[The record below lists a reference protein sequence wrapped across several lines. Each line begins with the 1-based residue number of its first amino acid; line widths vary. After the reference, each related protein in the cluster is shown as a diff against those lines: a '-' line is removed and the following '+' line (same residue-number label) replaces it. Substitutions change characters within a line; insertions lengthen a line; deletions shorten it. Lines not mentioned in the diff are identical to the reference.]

1 MVTPVSSVQP
11 VTVEKWSTEV
21 PFTVMVGL
29 FAALFWFAII
39 ISIFGAIYGFFLALV
54 FFIGHVM
61 FVSHVRGN
69 GIKIGPNQF
78 PELHK
83 KIGELAAKFGMKNV
97 PEAYLIQAG
106 GTLNAMATKMLNA
119 NMLILYTDLLEA
131 CEDDTAARDMILAH
145 ELGHIHAGHLK
156 WHWFLAPGML
166 IPFLGTALSRAR
178 EYTCDRYGLVGA
190 ANKAGALKGL
200 TILAAGA
207 KYASAV
213 NLPEFVKQQEMLNT
227 GWMTIGMWLST
238 HPPLNK
244 RIAALD
250 EQLAGYA
257 PPMGRGVARALILIG
272 SVYFL
277 PLIVMLVM
285 IFAMP
290 SLIGKF
296 GQKKDPLDPFAN
308 LPLQDK
314 DSSRGSKYPPLLP
327 GSDLDVLVQFI
338 EAEKKSPKGYPMN
351 QQDVEG
357 RWKNANPNKSFPVE
371 ASSGHALE
379 YHVLGD
385 LYYIYGKGPDGELYT
400 EDDGLYSAPI
410 K

>member
-61 FVSHVRGN
+61 FVSHIRGN

-83 KIGELAAKFGMKNV
+83 KITELAEKFGMKNI

-106 GTLNAMATKMLNA
+106 GTLNAMATKMFNA

-131 CEDDTAARDMILAH
+131 CENDTAARDMILAH

-190 ANKAGALKGL
+190 ASKAGALKGL

-207 KYASAV
+207 KYASSV
-213 NLPEFVKQQEMLNT
+213 NLTEFVKQQEVLNT

-238 HPPLNK
+238 HPPLSK

-250 EQLAGYA
+250 EQLAEYA
-257 PPMGRGVARALILIG
+257 PFMSRGVTRALILIG

-277 PLIVMLVM
+277 PLIAMMVM

-290 SLIGKF
+290 SLIGKL
-296 GQKKDPLDPFAN
+296 GQKKDQGNPTEEN
-308 LPLQDK
+308 
-314 DSSRGSKYPPLLP
+314 KYPPLLP
-327 GSDLDVLVQFI
+327 GSDLDVFVQFI
-338 EAEKKSPKGYPMN
+338 EAEKKSPKAYPVD

-357 RWKNANPNKSFPVE
+357 RWKNANPDKSFPIE
-371 ASSGHALE
+371 ASSGRNLE

-385 LYYIYGKGPDGELYT
+385 LYYIYGLGPDGELYT
-400 EDDGLYSAPI
+400 EDDGLYSGPI

>member
-83 KIGELAAKFGMKNV
+83 KITELAAKFGMKNV

-207 KYASAV
+207 KYAQSV
-213 NLPEFVKQQEMLNT
+213 NLTEFVKQQEMLNT

-277 PLIVMLVM
+277 PLIAMLVM

-290 SLIGKF
+290 SLIGKL
-296 GQKKDPLDPFAN
+296 GQKGDQRNPTQEN
-308 LPLQDK
+308 
-314 DSSRGSKYPPLLP
+314 KYPPVIP

-338 EAEKKSPKGYPMN
+338 EEEKKSPKGYPVD
-351 QQDVEG
+351 QQDMEG
-357 RWKNANPNKSFPVE
+357 RWKNVNPDKSFPVE
-371 ASSGHALE
+371 ASSGRALE

-385 LYYIYGKGPDGELYT
+385 LYYIYGLGPDGELYT
-400 EDDGLYSAPI
+400 EDDGLYSGPI

>member
-1 MVTPVSSVQP
+1 MVTPASSTQP

-21 PFTVMVGL
+21 PFTVMVAL
-29 FAALFWFAII
+29 FATVFWFVIVI
-39 ISIFGAIYGFFLALV
+39 TIFGLIYGVMLAFIFFM
-54 FFIGHVM
+54 GHVM

-78 PELHK
+78 PDLHK
-83 KIGELAAKFGMKNV
+83 KITELAQKFGMQKM

-106 GTLNAMATKMLNA
+106 GALNAMATKMFNA

-190 ANKAGALKGL
+190 GNKAGALKGL

-207 KYASAV
+207 KYASSV
-213 NLPEFVKQQEMLNT
+213 NLTEFVKQQEVLNT

-238 HPPLNK
+238 HPPLSK

-250 EQLAGYA
+250 EQLAEYA
-257 PPMGRGVARALILIG
+257 PFMSRGVARALILIG

-277 PLIVMLVM
+277 PMIAMLVVLS
-285 IFAMP
+285 AMP
-290 SLIGKF
+290 SLIGKL
-296 GQKKDPLDPFAN
+296 GQKKDPFAN
-308 LPLQDK
+308 LLLHQGAPTQ
-314 DSSRGSKYPPLLP
+314 KYPPVIP
-327 GSDLDVLVQFI
+327 GSDLDKLVQFI
-338 EAEKKSPKGYPMN
+338 EAEKKSPKAYPVD

-357 RWKNANPNKSFPVE
+357 RWKNANPDKSFPVE
-371 ASSGHALE
+371 ASSGRNLE

-385 LYYIYGKGPDGELYT
+385 LYYVYGKGPDGELYT
-400 EDDGLYSAPI
+400 EDDGLYSGPI

>member
-1 MVTPVSSVQP
+1 
-11 VTVEKWSTEV
+11 
-21 PFTVMVGL
+21 MVGL

-54 FFIGHVM
+54 FFIGHVI

-83 KIGELAAKFGMKNV
+83 KITELAAKFGMKNV

-131 CEDDTAARDMILAH
+131 CEDDMAARDMILAH

-200 TILAAGA
+200 TILAAGG
-207 KYASAV
+207 KYAAAV
-213 NLPEFVKQQEMLNT
+213 NLPEFVKQQETLNT

-277 PLIVMLVM
+277 PLLAMLVM

-290 SLIGKF
+290 SLIGKL
-296 GQKKDPLDPFAN
+296 GKKEGPFDVLVN
-308 LPLQDK
+308 QQ
-314 DSSRGSKYPPLLP
+314 GSHKNDLVAPIQ
-327 GSDLDVLVQFI
+327 GSDLDVFVQFI
-338 EAEKKSPKGYPMN
+338 EAEKKSPKGYPID